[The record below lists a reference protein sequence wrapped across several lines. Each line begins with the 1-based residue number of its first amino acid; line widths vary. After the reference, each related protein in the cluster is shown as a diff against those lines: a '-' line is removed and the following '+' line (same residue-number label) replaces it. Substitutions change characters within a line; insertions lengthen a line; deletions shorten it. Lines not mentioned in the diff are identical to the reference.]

1 MKKLLPLLAALAVLT
16 ACTQSI
22 PGTPTPAGGPSAADA
37 GVTPPSGEKVKRQPI
52 RLGLQDPPKD
62 WQAAGAPFD
71 PCTVLGW
78 NDIPEPQRDPKARP
92 PKLMVLKKDDAIET
106 GCMFYNDET
115 ISVVIPSPGAPT
127 TAAPITKSPYFRV
140 SVVWG
145 ATIDPAKF
153 GGEKTTLGGKP
164 AAVVPDTIGSLKDP
178 ICLVAMKFAKGGGGV
193 DVRNGRFPGLDPCP
207 IAKALAEKLAAKV
220 P

>member
-1 MKKLLPLLAALAVLT
+1 MKKLLPLLAALVALT

-22 PGTPTPAGGPSAADA
+22 PGTPTAAGQNAAES

-52 RLGLQDPPKD
+52 RLGLQNPPKD
-62 WQAAGAPFD
+62 WKAAGAPFD

-78 NDIPEPQRDPKARP
+78 PDIPEAQRDPKNRP
-92 PKLMVLKKDDAIET
+92 PKLMALKKDDAIET
-106 GCMFYNDET
+106 GCMFYNDEMVS
-115 ISVVIPSPGAPT
+115 IVIPSSGQPVPS
-127 TAAPITKSPYFRV
+127 AAPVTKSPFFRV

-145 ATIDPAKF
+145 STIDPARF
-153 GGEKTTLGGKP
+153 GGEKVTIGGKS
-164 AAVVPDTIGSLKDP
+164 AAVVPDKIGSLNDP
-178 ICLVAMKFAKGGGGV
+178 ICLVAMKFGKGGGGV

-207 IAKALAEKLAAKV
+207 IAKALAEKLATKV